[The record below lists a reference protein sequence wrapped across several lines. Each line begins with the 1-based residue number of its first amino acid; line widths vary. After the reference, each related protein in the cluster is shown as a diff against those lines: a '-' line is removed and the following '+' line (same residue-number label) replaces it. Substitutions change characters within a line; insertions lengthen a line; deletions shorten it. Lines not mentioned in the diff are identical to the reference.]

1 MIRPALVIAIVVI
14 ASACGKHDAR
24 PAGSAS
30 SGSSSAGSNE
40 AATTAGSAATSAG
53 AAGTSAGSAATSAG
67 AAGTSAGSAAGGA
80 SADPWAKPAGD
91 APCDDADIQRHIDAS
106 LAASLAYLTALEH
119 TTARW
124 RQDCEAARKDLLAL
138 EPEATKFMTAMQQF
152 MTWAQTLSPA
162 CGKRVGELGEQ
173 TAGARD
179 IEKRTPGIEAK
190 VKPMLERCKDHPGFQ
205 EAAAKGLRLL
215 RRKHE

>member
-1 MIRPALVIAIVVI
+1 MIRPALVIAIVGV

-40 AATTAGSAATSAG
+40 AATAAGSAATSAG
-53 AAGTSAGSAATSAG
+53 AAGTSAGSAAS
-67 AAGTSAGSAAGGA
+67 GA
-80 SADPWAKPAGD
+80 SSDPWAKPAGD

-124 RQDCEAARKDLLAL
+124 KQDCEAARKDLLAL

-190 VKPMLERCKDHPGFQ
+190 VKPMLERCKDHPGFH

>member
-1 MIRPALVIAIVVI
+1 MRPSLAIAIAVL
-14 ASACGKHDAR
+14 ASACGHHDS
-24 PAGSAS
+24 PLAGS
-30 SGSSSAGSNE
+30 GSAGSS
-40 AATTAGSAATSAG
+40 AAGATAVGSAT
-53 AAGTSAGSAATSAG
+53 
-67 AAGTSAGSAAGGA
+67 GSAAGSA

-91 APCDDADIQRHIDAS
+91 APCDDADIQRHIDDS

-119 TTARW
+119 QTASW
-124 RQDCEAARKDLLAL
+124 KQDCEVARKDLLAL
-138 EPEATKFMTAMQQF
+138 EPQASAFMASMQQF

-190 VKPMLERCKDHPGFQ
+190 VKPMLERCKDRPGFQ